1 MVTIVRAA
9 DTVVWGGHNDPSFI
23 SSGGEAHKRDLQNAA
38 IHLLDARHFAL
49 EEKIDEIARLIFAF
63 PQKNVACDARPSI
76 SR

>member
-1 MVTIVRAA
+1 MLTIVRAA
-9 DTVVWGGHNDPSFI
+9 DTVVWGHNDPSFI
-23 SSGGEAHKRDLQNAA
+23 SSGGEAYKRDVQYAA